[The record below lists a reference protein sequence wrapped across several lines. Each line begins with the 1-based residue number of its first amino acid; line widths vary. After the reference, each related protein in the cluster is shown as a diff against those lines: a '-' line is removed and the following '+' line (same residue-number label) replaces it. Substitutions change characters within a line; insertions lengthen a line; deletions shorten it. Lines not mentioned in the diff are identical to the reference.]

1 MANLYIDC
9 KFKNKLMMIKDVY
22 DCISFQNFNKLM
34 REKLKIDPNSEKI
47 QVIFIIKANSSAI
60 KQRTSKS
67 FGICNIINAKF

>member
-34 REKLKIDPNSEKI
+34 REKLKIDTNSEKI

-60 KQRTSKS
+60 KQRASKS

>member
-34 REKLKIDPNSEKI
+34 REKLKIDTNSEKI
-47 QVIFIIKANSSAI
+47 
-60 KQRTSKS
+60 
-67 FGICNIINAKF
+67 